1 MIFCG
6 AVANGGKT
14 AVLKYSNTPIKIED
28 NRPLFY
34 DLYMRPGAIYWL
46 KEKGGPKA
54 DIVGWDFNYFTLDF
68 NGIQASNILH
78 DIGSDACFIRCVE

>member
-1 MIFCG
+1 
-6 AVANGGKT
+6 
-14 AVLKYSNTPIKIED
+14 
-28 NRPLFY
+28 
-34 DLYMRPGAIYWL
+34 MRPGAIYWL

-54 DIVGWDFNYFTLDF
+54 DIVGWDFNYFTFDF